1 MMAPDKDLHPIQEE
15 LMGDRSASMPEFMPL
30 RVPTGRYDVAV
41 LGGGLAGLSMAL
53 QMKQQRPDARVLVAE
68 KRAEPARAAAF
79 KVGESS
85 VEIGAH
91 YYREVIGMRDH
102 LEERQLRKHGLRFLL
117 PADGNK
123 DFTKRVEFCTPAHHA
138 AYTHQ
143 IDRGIFEN
151 ELFDRCMAAG
161 ADAFRGFRVQDVELG
176 DPEHKITLSHENG
189 EVDVTA
195 RWVVDA
201 TGRGNFMRRKLGI
214 GTETGHDINAAWF
227 RLAGGLDWESEWGGD
242 DEEWLNRMPERGLR
256 NYSTTHLVDE
266 GYWLWLIQL
275 ASGPISIGVCA
286 DPRFHPFDEINTFDA
301 FLNWM
306 KEHEPDLAA
315 SVEPRRDDVLDF
327 LRIENFSYASK
338 QPFSKDRWCLVGEA
352 FGFIDALYSPGS
364 DFIGFTNTFSG
375 EIIKKDLD
383 GEKYEEAVD
392 FYNDFYF
399 KLFDPTLKL
408 YKDNYQFFG
417 NPQVMIAKV
426 VFDSMFYFA
435 LLGSPFVHGRMTK
448 MEDIEQLLELF
459 TPIIPL
465 SGVMQQLFKDWHA
478 LDQTEWEGVS
488 VLSQQFAP
496 YRRGQEEIGLP
507 ADGDLLL
514 QRSAE
519 KLPII
524 RALAVWI
531 FFKAAKNLPEQPDEE
546 RPINPM
552 AISLHPERWEQD
564 GLYSD
569 DGITL
574 AQAKEMLAG
583 IEEMDLESRGA
594 VATG

>member
-1 MMAPDKDLHPIQEE
+1 MT
-15 LMGDRSASMPEFMPL
+15 DRSASMPEFMPL
-30 RVPTGRYDVAV
+30 KVPSGRYDVAI
-41 LGGGLAGLSMAL
+41 LGGGLAGLSMCL
-53 QMKQQRPDARVLVAE
+53 QLRREWPDARVLLAE
-68 KRAEPARAAAF
+68 KRADPAREAAF

-102 LEERQLRKHGLRFLL
+102 LEEKQLRKHGLRFIL
-117 PADGNK
+117 PAEGNK

-151 ELFDRCMAAG
+151 ELFDRCVERG
-161 ADAFRGFRVQDVELG
+161 ADAFRGFRVLDVELG
-176 DPEHKITLSHENG
+176 EGDADHKITLGHENG
-189 EVDVTA
+189 DVEVTA
-195 RWVVDA
+195 RWIVDA

-214 GTETGHDINAAWF
+214 GTETGHDINASWF
-227 RLAGGLDWESEWGGD
+227 RLKGGLDWETEWGGD
-242 DEEWLNRMPERGLR
+242 DQEWLDRMPERGLR
-256 NYSTTHLVDE
+256 NYSTTHLVDQ

-275 ASGPISIGVCA
+275 ASGPISIGICA
-286 DPRFHPFDEINTFDA
+286 DPRFHPFEEINTFDA

-306 KEHEPDLAA
+306 KEHEPSLAA

-327 LRIENFSYASK
+327 LRIEGFSYASS

-364 DFIGFTNTFSG
+364 DFIAFTNTFSG
-375 EIIKKDLD
+375 EIIRKDLS
-383 GEKYEEAVD
+383 GQNWEEAVD

-399 KLFDPTLKL
+399 KLFEPTLKL

-417 NPQVMIAKV
+417 NPQVMISKV

-435 LLGSPFVHGRMTK
+435 LLGSPFVHGRMTT
-448 MEDIEQLLELF
+448 MDDIRELLELF
-459 TPIIPL
+459 EPFIPL
-465 SGVMQQLFKDWHA
+465 TAQMQQLFKDWHA
-478 LDQTEWEGVS
+478 IDQTEWEGVS

-507 ADGDLLL
+507 APGEVLI
-514 QRSAE
+514 QRSAA

-524 RALAVWI
+524 KALAVWI
-531 FFKAAKNLPEQPDEE
+531 FFKAAKNLSEQPDED
-546 RPINPM
+546 RPINPF
-552 AISLHPERWEQD
+552 AVSLHPERWEQD
-564 GLYSD
+564 GLYD
-569 DGITL
+569 DENGITL
-574 AQAKEMLAG
+574 AQAKEMLEG
-583 IEEMDLESRGA
+583 VEEMDLESRGA
-594 VATG
+594 VVAG